1 MPQPLLWQQYTLGLG
16 PVLCLTCEMGGQHLC
31 LSSPSCCVCGRGFL
45 AGSVDM
51 MRRQAGRP
59 LWGVRC
65 LLGSMAT
72 LSAEETVFLLGMGC
86 LDALFRKC
94 EKEMGL
100 LFAV

>member
-16 PVLCLTCEMGGQHLC
+16 PGLCLTCEMGD
-31 LSSPSCCVCGRGFL
+31 SISASPVRRVVCVAVGSWQAVWTRG
-45 AGSVDM
+45 VD
-51 MRRQAGRP
+51 RQAGRC
-59 LWGVRC
+59 GV
-65 LLGSMAT
+65 SAVFWAPWAT

-86 LDALFRKC
+86 LDALFRKR